1 MQLSNLFLQVPANGG
16 MVNIIFIIAIVAI
29 FYFFMIRPQTKKQ
42 KEIKKFRE
50 SLKPGDSIITAGGIY
65 GKIKEVKGDS
75 FIISIADGVTIK
87 ISKDSV
93 YQNSVDT
100 QEQK

>member
-1 MQLSNLFLQVPANGG
+1 MLF
-16 MVNIIFIIAIVAI
+16 
-29 FYFFMIRPQTKKQ
+29 RS
-42 KEIKKFRE
+42 RE